1 MPTWSEILNEIL
13 SSLKI
18 DPLSLDKVRR
28 KYLKELA
35 DYLKKPV
42 ILYATRWMDNPIL
55 SPIDVQITWADK
67 QAFYGN
73 SIWHKG

>member
-13 SSLKI
+13 SSLKT
-18 DPLSLDKVRR
+18 DPLALDKVRR

-35 DYLKKPV
+35 NYLNKPA

-55 SPIDVQITWADK
+55 SPIDVM
-67 QAFYGN
+67 G
-73 SIWHKG
+73 